1 KRAALRPESCESF
14 GIDDKNGDRAVAMQD
29 AELQAAGSIR
39 NKVSGASEAIFC
51 IEKIALRTGI
61 DRFFLDK
68 ITNIIEAEN
77 ILSSH
82 KYDSNALFKA
92 KQMGFSDA
100 AIAGLWGVSEEE
112 IFEIRRREGIFPVY
126 KMIDTCASEFE
137 SYVPY
142 FYSTYEGRGCGSHTE
157 TVQYDGSRESI
168 RVRGENES
176 IVSDKPK
183 VIVLGAGPIRIGQGV
198 EFDYS
203 TVHAVQ
209 TIKNAGY
216 EAIVINNNPET
227 VSTDYTTS
235 DKLYFEPLCVE
246 DVMNIIEL
254 EKPEGVIATLGGQTA
269 VNLAEPL
276 ERRGV
281 KLIGTDC
288 EAIRRAE
295 DRDCFEKLLEE
306 LDIPEPKGC
315 AVTDI
320 EEGVKAAASI
330 GYPVLVRPS
339 FVLGGRAM
347 QIVSKEK
354 DLRHYLRTA
363 VEIDEDK
370 PVLVDRYISGKE
382 LEVDA
387 ICDGTDVFIPGIME
401 LVERTGIHSGDSI
414 SVYPTFSVSQRVQ
427 DTIRDYTRRLGLG
440 IGIKGLFN
448 IQFIVDQNEEVY
460 IIEVNPRSSR
470 TVPFLSKATGFP
482 LPDIATRVSLG
493 ISLREQGIVSSG
505 DGFLRTGLVSGQSAE
520 SKRDYFEMADCI
532 FGSGTM
538 SRSNDPDITGLRS
551 ATDKKWFVKVPVFSF
566 SKLSGMDAYL
576 SPEMKSTGEAIG
588 YDERLHRAMYKALV
602 AAGINIQNY
611 GTVIFTLADED
622 KEEALP
628 LAKRFYDLGFNLEAT
643 TMTAEYMRDH
653 GVRVRLRRKLS
664 EGSTEILDS
673 IRAGYVSYV
682 VNTRA
687 ILSGVHYE
695 DGVAIRKCASEH
707 RVTMFTS
714 LDTVRVLLDVLEEMT
729 IGVSPI

>member
-1 KRAALRPESCESF
+1 
-14 GIDDKNGDRAVAMQD
+14 M
-29 AELQAAGSIR
+29 
-39 NKVSGASEAIFC
+39 
-51 IEKIALRTGI
+51 
-61 DRFFLDK
+61 
-68 ITNIIEAEN
+68 
-77 ILSSH
+77 
-82 KYDSNALFKA
+82 
-92 KQMGFSDA
+92 
-100 AIAGLWGVSEEE
+100 
-112 IFEIRRREGIFPVY
+112 
-126 KMIDTCASEFE
+126 
-137 SYVPY
+137 
-142 FYSTYEGRGCGSHTE
+142 
-157 TVQYDGSRESI
+157 
-168 RVRGENES
+168 
-176 IVSDKPK
+176 
-183 VIVLGAGPIRIGQGV
+183 
-198 EFDYS
+198 
-203 TVHAVQ
+203 
-209 TIKNAGY
+209 
-216 EAIVINNNPET
+216 
-227 VSTDYTTS
+227 
-235 DKLYFEPLCVE
+235 
-246 DVMNIIEL
+246 
-254 EKPEGVIATLGGQTA
+254 
-269 VNLAEPL
+269 
-276 ERRGV
+276 
-281 KLIGTDC
+281 
-288 EAIRRAE
+288 
-295 DRDCFEKLLEE
+295 
-306 LDIPEPKGC
+306 
-315 AVTDI
+315 
-320 EEGVKAAASI
+320 
-330 GYPVLVRPS
+330 
-339 FVLGGRAM
+339 
-347 QIVSKEK
+347 
-354 DLRHYLRTA
+354 
-363 VEIDEDK
+363 
-370 PVLVDRYISGKE
+370 
-382 LEVDA
+382 
-387 ICDGTDVFIPGIME
+387 
-401 LVERTGIHSGDSI
+401 
-414 SVYPTFSVSQRVQ
+414 
-427 DTIRDYTRRLGLG
+427 GLG

-493 ISLREQGIVSSG
+493 ISLREQGIVGFG
-505 DGFLRTGLVSGQSAE
+505 DGVVQTGMDSAHGVE
-520 SKRDYFEMADCI
+520 IQKDEPEKTECI

-538 SRSNDPDITGLRS
+538 SRNNDPDITGLRS

-695 DGVAIRKCASEH
+695 CASEH